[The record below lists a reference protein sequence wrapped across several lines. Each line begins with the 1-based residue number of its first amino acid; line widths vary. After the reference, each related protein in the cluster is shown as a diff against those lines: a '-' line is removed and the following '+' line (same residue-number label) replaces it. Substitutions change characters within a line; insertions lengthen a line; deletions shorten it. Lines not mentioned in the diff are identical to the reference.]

1 MVFSWRLRSPGA
13 LMAAALAVCAAL
25 VVGTTWLAVDQPW
38 LGIELAP
45 EADQVKVVAVDP
57 DGFATHL
64 APGERL
70 VSLGGLP
77 VVAEDIIEDPDTFDT
92 YADRDVFLQRQ
103 GAFRRALNA
112 SAVALEAVNDAGT
125 RSESAASPLPLR
137 PLSSLPLVFWVQI
150 FSGAAGF
157 LIAAWVWSLKPRD
170 AAARLLALSGLGLL
184 LSAYAAAV
192 YSTRELALDP
202 ALFQPLTVFNHVGA
216 LLFGAAMVGLF
227 LCYPNRL
234 ASRRALV
241 GAFIAL
247 CALLLLDL
255 LHGVLTPVGALYGPI
270 ALDMTLI
277 LGLIAWQWRASRGDP
292 RARAALRWLGLSV
305 ALGAGAFTLSI
316 AAPLLLGFGTAISQG
331 YAFLFFVVIYVG
343 LALGLRRYRLFEL
356 NAWAFRIFFFM
367 GATLAFLA
375 LDATLIW
382 ILNFG
387 ERSALGLALAA
398 VIFLYLPTREW
409 MWRRTVGRR
418 EVSERDL
425 VDGVTAA
432 ALAASTGER
441 AELWEGLMR
450 RLFDP
455 LEIERVE
462 TDLARPDVALEGL
475 ELILPPTSDSPALK
489 LRYPWGGRAL
499 FSPAHL
505 ALARQA
511 FTLLGRLETGRD
523 AFVQGAMAE
532 RRRIARDLHDDVGAR
547 LLTGLHEAG
556 PETRPLLRAAL
567 ADVRAI
573 VGGLTGER
581 RPLPRVLADLRYETK
596 RRLEAAGIALD
607 WPVADE
613 DEAAEVLLDYDQYKN
628 LSSAFREV
636 ISNLIRHAAAD
647 RAEVSVEHDGVLT
660 IEVADDGVGL
670 GAPAEQARVG
680 HGLRNIAER
689 IEAIGGALAFPDCDK
704 GTRVRMTMP
713 LVTPPVLG
721 MPATADPP

>member
-1 MVFSWRLRSPGA
+1 VDVQTSGPARA
-13 LMAAALAVCAAL
+13 L
-25 VVGTTWLAVDQPW
+25 TTDDYL
-38 LGIELAP
+38 
-45 EADQVKVVAVDP
+45 VAV
-57 DGFATHL
+57 A
-64 APGERL
+64 
-70 VSLGGLP
+70 GLP
-77 VVAEDIIEDPDTFDT
+77 VGAEDVVEEPDTFGT
-92 YADRDVFLQRQ
+92 YETRNAFFQRQ
-103 GAFRRALNA
+103 DALRQ
-112 SAVALEAVNDAGT
+112 ALAGT
-125 RSESAASPLPLR
+125 LARLDLLSGTGVQRSVVVRPLPAR
-137 PLSSLPLVFWVQI
+137 PLSSLPLVFWAQI
-150 FSGAAGF
+150 LSGAAGF
-157 LIAAWVWSLKPRD
+157 LIAAWVWSLKPKD
-170 AAARLLALSGLGLL
+170 AAARLLALSGLGLM
-184 LSAYAAAV
+184 LSAYAAAI

-202 ALFQPLTVFNHVGA
+202 ALFQPLSVLNHVGA
-216 LLFGAAMVGLF
+216 MLFGSAMVGLF

-234 ASRRALV
+234 ASRRVLV
-241 GAFIAL
+241 GVF
-247 CALLLLDL
+247 ALLNAIPLLDYMQSA
-255 LHGVLTPVGALYGPI
+255 GSPVSAFYGLI
-270 ALDMTLI
+270 AFDMALI
-277 LGLIAWQWRASRGDP
+277 LGLIGWQWWKSRGDP

-316 AAPLLLGFGTAISQG
+316 AAPLLLGFETAISQG

-387 ERSALGLALAA
+387 ERSALGVALAA

-418 EVSERDL
+418 EVSEREL

-432 ALAASTGER
+432 ALATTAAER
-441 AELWEGLMR
+441 AELWEGLMK

-455 LEIERVE
+455 LEIERIE
-462 TDLARPDVALEGL
+462 TDLVRPDVALEGL
-475 ELILPPTSDSPALK
+475 ELILPPTSDSAALK

-505 ALARQA
+505 ALAQQA
-511 FTLLGRLETGRD
+511 FTLLGRLEAGRD

-581 RPLPRVLADLRYETK
+581 RPLARVLADLRYETK
-596 RRLEAAGIALD
+596 RRLEAADIALD
-607 WPVADE
+607 WPIAEE
-613 DEAAEVLLDYDQYKN
+613 DAAAEVLLDYDQYKN

-647 RAEVSVEHDGVLT
+647 RAQVTVRHDGVLV
-660 IEVADDGVGL
+660 IEIADDGVGL
-670 GAPAEQARVG
+670 PAPAEQARVG

-689 IEAIGGALAFPDCDK
+689 IEAIGGALAFPACDK
-704 GTRVRMTMP
+704 GTRVRMTLP
-713 LVTPPVLG
+713 LATPPVLG
-721 MPATADPP
+721 MLGAEDAP

>member
-1 MVFSWRLRSPGA
+1 MDFSWRLRSPGA
-13 LMAAALAVCAAL
+13 LMAAALAVCALFVIGA
-25 VVGTTWLAVDQPW
+25 TWVAVNQPW
-38 LGIELAP
+38 LGLRLAP
-45 EADQVKVVAVDP
+45 DEPGARIVAVDSASVN
-57 DGFATHL
+57 DHL
-64 APGERL
+64 RAGERL
-70 VSLGGLP
+70 VAVGGLAI
-77 VVAEDIIEDPDTFDT
+77 VAEDLIEEPDNFET
-92 YADRDVFLQRQ
+92 YAAFDAFFERQ
-103 GAFRRALNA
+103 GAFRQALEA
-112 SAVALEAVNDAGT
+112 SAVRLTLGGAGEAT
-125 RSESAASPLPLR
+125 REAAASPLPLR
-137 PLSSLPLVFWVQI
+137 PLPSLPVVFWVQI

-157 LIAAWVWSLKPRD
+157 LIAAWVWSLKPKD
-170 AAARLLALSGLGLL
+170 AAARLLALSGLGLM
-184 LSAYAAAV
+184 LSAFAAAI

-202 ALFQPLTVFNHVGA
+202 ALFQALSGLNHIGA

-234 ASRRALV
+234 ASRRVLV
-241 GAFIAL
+241 GVFVAL
-247 CALLLLDL
+247 CAMLLLEHVRGL
-255 LHGVLTPVGALYGPI
+255 LSPVSALYGPI
-270 ALDMTLI
+270 ALDMALI
-277 LGLIAWQWRASRGDP
+277 LGLIAWHGRASRGDP

-316 AAPLLLGFGTAISQG
+316 AAPLLLGFETAISQG

-367 GATLAFLA
+367 GATVAFLA

-382 ILNFG
+382 ILNLG

-418 EVSERDL
+418 DLSEREL

-432 ALAASTGER
+432 ALAGTAAER
-441 AELWEGLMR
+441 GELWEGLMR

-462 TDLARPDVALEGL
+462 TDLTRPDIAEEGL

-523 AFVQGAMAE
+523 AFIQGAMAE

-547 LLTGLHEAG
+547 LLTGLHEAS

-567 ADVRAI
+567 ADVRTI

-596 RRLEAAGIALD
+596 RRLEAAGVTLD
-607 WPVADE
+607 WPIPE
-613 DEAAEVLLDYDQYKN
+613 DDDAGEILLDYEQYKN
-628 LSSAFREV
+628 LASAFREV
-636 ISNLIRHAAAD
+636 VSNLIRHADAT
-647 RAEVSVEHDGVLT
+647 RAQVTVVQDGVLT
-660 IEVADDGVGL
+660 LDIADDGVGL
-670 GAPAEQARVG
+670 AQAPVTGRTG

-689 IEAIGGALAFPDCDK
+689 LEGIGGAVDFPPCDK
-704 GTRVRMTMP
+704 GTRVRMTLP
-713 LVTPPVLG
+713 LGAPPVLG
-721 MPATADPP
+721 MPAAQEAP